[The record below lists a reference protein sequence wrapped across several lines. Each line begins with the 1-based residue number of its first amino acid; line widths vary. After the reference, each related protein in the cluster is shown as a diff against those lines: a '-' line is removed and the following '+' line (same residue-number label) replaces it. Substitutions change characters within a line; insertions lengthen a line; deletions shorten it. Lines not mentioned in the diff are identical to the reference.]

1 VALKAHGILIQ
12 ILGTA
17 KEIPVMPHWWWIL
30 WSLWRISEHQMGQFE
45 IMLMPS
51 ALMISRLFM
60 QWLLLA
66 VPHHWFIKLL
76 ILRYQAYPSPSLNE
90 IQSDHISCYVPLHP
104 WAGHSGQGE
113 WYFFWV
119 TPSLPSHQFFLGMRS
134 WPQSSLSTLTGPTR
148 RCTTIL
154 ATFELHWL
162 TRKDG
167 KSGVKL
173 MSLMKFRVSYTLE
186 MKTIAKI
193 WV

>member
-1 VALKAHGILIQ
+1 MASSYESRELPRKSLWCPIGDGSCEVCEESPSIRWDNSKSCSCHL
-12 ILGTA
+12 
-17 KEIPVMPHWWWIL
+17 HWWYQGSSCSDCCW
-30 WSLWRISEHQMGQFE
+30 
-45 IMLMPS
+45 
-51 ALMISRLFM
+51 
-60 QWLLLA
+60 

-76 ILRYQAYPSPSLNE
+76 ILIYQAHPSPSLNK

>member
-1 VALKAHGILIQ
+1 MASKAHGILIQ
-12 ILGTA
+12 IPRTA

-76 ILRYQAYPSPSLNE
+76 ILRYQAHPSPSLNE

-113 WYFFWV
+113 WYFFLGNTKPPISSIFSRNEELTSILIEHTDWTHKEV
-119 TPSLPSHQFFLGMRS
+119 HHNISHLRI
-134 WPQSSLSTLTGPTR
+134 TLVNWKGWQKWSQTN
-148 RCTTIL
+148 
-154 ATFELHWL
+154 EL
-162 TRKDG
+162 DEIQG
-167 KSGVKL
+167 KLHPGNED
-173 MSLMKFRVSYTLE
+173 YC
-186 MKTIAKI
+186 
-193 WV
+193 